1 MKTSSY
7 QSENSNIVLLPGFN
21 LQTFFEVP
29 ELIGVKLAGG
39 KQVATAYMAV
49 NLNLI
54 SGRHQEEG
62 LDYQQE
68 PDYIVSK
75 PFLFGKFK

>member
-1 MKTSSY
+1 MS
-7 QSENSNIVLLPGFN
+7 

-29 ELIGVKLAGG
+29 ELIGLKLAGG
-39 KQVATAYMAV
+39 KTIATAYTAV

-62 LDYQQE
+62 LTYE
-68 PDYIVSK
+68 KPPDCIVDKSFLLGK
-75 PFLFGKFK
+75 SSFFLFIACSVDGH